1 MKAMPFVPYDMYS
14 EARSLGRLAKIL
26 SWVFK
31 NSSAAWGVETTIV
44 GTWPSRND
52 MMGPYFLAKVW
63 RARCG
68 RLPSM
73 WRLPM
78 IGKARGPGGR
88 DREEEEQR
96 MCMNVHMDPSSS
108 KRMAN
113 VNGDI

>member
-1 MKAMPFVPYDMYS
+1 
-14 EARSLGRLAKIL
+14 
-26 SWVFK
+26 
-31 NSSAAWGVETTIV
+31 
-44 GTWPSRND
+44 
-52 MMGPYFLAKVW
+52 
-63 RARCG
+63 
-68 RLPSM
+68 M